1 MRILKNYDERK
12 NEILDVA
19 QKLFYSVGY
28 DRTTVNVIIEE
39 VGIAK
44 GTFYYYFKSKLDL
57 LENLVGRM
65 VHKIMEALKT
75 IIDADTN
82 AAQKLINFYNEA
94 AAIKIENR
102 EIVMQM
108 MKVLYRD
115 ENLMTRHKMYEK
127 YLEEFGPVYSRIIRL
142 YENAAERILGAEEG
156 SLKLYDTGRILQILD
171 TKSLAGREENDKN

>member
-12 NEILDVA
+12 NEILDAA

-39 VGIAK
+39 VEIAK

-65 VHKIMEALKT
+65 VHKIMEVLKT

-102 EIVMQM
+102 EIEMRQE
-108 MKVLYRD
+108 LSGL
-115 ENLMTRHKMYEK
+115 ESI
-127 YLEEFGPVYSRIIRL
+127 LEERKQLF
-142 YENAAERILGAEEG
+142 
-156 SLKLYDTGRILQILD
+156 
-171 TKSLAGREENDKN
+171 